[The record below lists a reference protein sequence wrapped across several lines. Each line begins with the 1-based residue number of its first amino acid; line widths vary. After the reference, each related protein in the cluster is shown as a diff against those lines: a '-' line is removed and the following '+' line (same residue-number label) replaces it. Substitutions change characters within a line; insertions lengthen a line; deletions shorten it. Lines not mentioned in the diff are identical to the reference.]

1 MRMLVVGRTQSDPAS
16 SLRMQL
22 VDSLRFLGHQVV
34 TAYAVAGESSRSEA
48 RLRSMLQ
55 RFDPEVLV
63 HVPSPGTLDAATMRR
78 LTAETG
84 TVSVCLHR
92 GPSCPSASTDLSTLS
107 DDLRDYDLVAVPDS
121 FTYAGHQ
128 AEGTFRLSLLPPAVH
143 VPGLAG
149 AVPSDRRGV
158 VVVGDAD
165 PSNVDVVAGLDVL
178 DDVLVLGEGWDEL
191 PLRVGVADCGD
202 LVDRGTLFAGCRLV
216 VELPTSLRHQSDVR
230 RHYSEL
236 GLSDAVLQAAAVSTP
251 SVVLSRPGV
260 RELLDPGTE
269 VLTCDSLG
277 DLIALV
283 PMLLASPDDLAAV
296 GEAACARVTADH
308 SWVSRW
314 GALLDPWIDP
324 HEVDG
329 DEDVWLVDADTAQAT
344 AGV

>member
-34 TAYAVAGESSRSEA
+34 TADAVAGESSRSEA

-178 DDVLVLGEGWDEL
+178 
-191 PLRVGVADCGD
+191 
-202 LVDRGTLFAGCRLV
+202 
-216 VELPTSLRHQSDVR
+216 
-230 RHYSEL
+230 EL
-236 GLSDAVLQAAAVSTP
+236 GVPFSDPMADGPVNQAGTSCPSGSGSPTAGISSIEAPCSQAAVWWWSCPRRCVTSPMCDGTTP
-251 SVVLSRPGV
+251 SSACPTPSCRP
-260 RELLDPGTE
+260 R
-269 VLTCDSLG
+269 
-277 DLIALV
+277 
-283 PMLLASPDDLAAV
+283 
-296 GEAACARVTADH
+296 R
-308 SWVSRW
+308 
-314 GALLDPWIDP
+314 
-324 HEVDG
+324 
-329 DEDVWLVDADTAQAT
+329 
-344 AGV
+344 